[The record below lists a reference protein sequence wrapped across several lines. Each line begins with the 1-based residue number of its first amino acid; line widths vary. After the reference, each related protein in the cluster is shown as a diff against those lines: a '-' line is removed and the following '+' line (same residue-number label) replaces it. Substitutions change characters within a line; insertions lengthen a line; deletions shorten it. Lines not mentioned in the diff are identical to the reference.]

1 MQLGWIDFSKTE
13 RNKILSVLDLLSQDG
28 TLDEL
33 GIAPVRDGFANLFF
47 PGTSTI
53 QTRAK
58 YFFLVPYAIKQ
69 LERSDETNSNKF
81 LRELNEI
88 ERGCGERL
96 LRENRNENGIIGK
109 RSLQNGKW
117 VKRTPADIYWAGLRK
132 YGIFMGGNISLS
144 EYARAVCAMKA
155 QKSTLSKL
163 GNRNDNAEENE
174 TDDKNAGNL
183 FKMQFWKMPLYN
195 DHWHN
200 DIHMKLTEAE
210 GAFLKEQIIA
220 TCPNTILSYI
230 LENNMTEVLEFESF
244 ADLYAIIDKFPQQMQ
259 DDYYLA
265 LSFSEFLIVARTLYN
280 IMISDGQNAEANEY
294 FEVLKEEMV
303 DRANIDIDK
312 IISQLYIYKTDLK
325 NFLKQLQACMLN
337 ADVDGMKQAI
347 KAREILLKGAN
358 RAKTA
363 HPGEFNNN
371 EWYGGGA
378 LDYRFTNAKII
389 IKDIFE
395 SEGLIDVKSEQ

>member
-33 GIAPVRDGFANLFF
+33 GIAPVRDGFSNLFF

-58 YFFLVPYAIKQ
+58 YFFLVPYALKE
-69 LERSDETNSNKF
+69 LELSEETNPNKIF
-81 LRELNEI
+81 RELNEV
-88 ERGCGERL
+88 ERQCGEIL
-96 LRENRNENGIIGK
+96 LEQNRNENGIIGK

-132 YGIFMGGNISLS
+132 YGIFIGGNISLT
-144 EYARAVCAMKA
+144 EYVRAACALKNQKA
-155 QKSTLSKL
+155 TLTKL
-163 GNRNDNAEENE
+163 GNRNDSAEENE

-195 DHWHN
+195 DNWY
-200 DIHMKLTEAE
+200 DEIDMRLTKYE
-210 GAFLKEQIIA
+210 GAFLKEQIVL

-230 LENNMTEVLEFESF
+230 LENNMTEILELESF
-244 ADLYAIIDKFPQQMQ
+244 GDLSVIIDKFPKEMQ
-259 DDYYLA
+259 DDYYLSLA
-265 LSFSEFLIVARTLYN
+265 FSDFMLVARTLYN
-280 IMISDGQNAEANEY
+280 IMISDEQNEEANEL
-294 FEVLKEEMV
+294 FELLKEEMTV
-303 DRANIDIDK
+303 RANVDIDVIMSK
-312 IISQLYIYKTDLK
+312 LYIYKTDLK
-325 NFLKQLQACMLN
+325 NFLKQLQTCMLN
-337 ADVDGMKQAI
+337 SDIDGMKKAI
-347 KAREILLKGAN
+347 KAREVMLKGAN

-363 HPGEFNNN
+363 HPGEFNND
-371 EWYGGGA
+371 EWYGGRE
-378 LDYRFTNAKII
+378 LDYRFYNAKTI

-395 SEGLIDVKSEQ
+395 SEGLIDVKSK

>member
-1 MQLGWIDFSKTE
+1 M
-13 RNKILSVLDLLSQDG
+13 
-28 TLDEL
+28 
-33 GIAPVRDGFANLFF
+33 
-47 PGTSTI
+47 
-53 QTRAK
+53 
-58 YFFLVPYAIKQ
+58 IK
-69 LERSDETNSNKF
+69 L
-81 LRELNEI
+81 
-88 ERGCGERL
+88 
-96 LRENRNENGIIGK
+96 GIIGAMAIEIETLK
-109 RSLQNGKW
+109 AQMADVHCSVRTGMEFWEGKLEGLDAVVVQCGVGKVNAAMCAQTLCSCYGVTHLVNTGIAGSLSAQLDIGDLVVSRDAMYHDFDCVHFGYEMGK
-117 VKRTPADIYWAGLRK
+117 VPGMDVVSFPADETLIR
-132 YGIFMGGNISLS
+132 F
-144 EYARAVCAMKA
+144 A
-155 QKSTLSKL
+155 QTAAETVNPGHCRL
-163 GNRNDNAEENE
+163 GRIASGDQFVAE
-174 TDDKNAGNL
+174 K
-183 FKMQFWKMPLYN
+183 P
-195 DHWHN
+195 
-200 DIHMKLTEAE
+200 
-210 GAFLKEQIIA
+210 LKEQIIA

-230 LENNMTEVLEFESF
+230 LENNMTEVLELGSF

-265 LSFSEFLIVARTLYN
+265 LSFSKFLIVARTLYN
-280 IMISDGQNAEANEY
+280 IMISDGQNVEANEY

-363 HPGEFNNN
+363 HPGEFDID

>member
-88 ERGCGERL
+88 ERECAQCL
-96 LRENRNENGIIGK
+96 LDKNEKEGGIIG
-109 RSLQNGKW
+109 RVSLKNGKW

-144 EYARAVCAMKA
+144 EYARAVCAMKS

-174 TDDKNAGNL
+174 ADDKNAGNL

-230 LENNMTEVLEFESF
+230 LENNMTEVLELESF
-244 ADLYAIIDKFPQQMQ
+244 ADLQAIIDNFPQQMQ

-280 IMISDGQNAEANEY
+280 IMISDGQNVEANEY

-363 HPGEFNNN
+363 HPGELNID